1 MSKPTK
7 VPAIPNAPVTV
18 DAQTRQYF
26 DSLKEAVEIRL
37 GRRGAAEDRA
47 VTLRE
52 LIDSGLAE
60 RLKSTPFDPNNFNT
74 GSLGFTSPS
83 VESNQTTPPAPL
95 NFTVT
100 GLYSLVLLKWH
111 IPVELD
117 FLSHTEIWS
126 NTEDNLNTATLL
138 DIETGFTYSDRIGS
152 DASRYYWIRFVSTA
166 GIIGPFNAVEGTLGE
181 TQPDVEVLL
190 TVLAQSITSDQLA
203 QSLASP
209 IGNLPADTNA
219 DIEAVETKV
228 TNLKNT
234 PAWVAGGTY
243 EVGDLVSYDGK
254 LYACLTAHTDPDNGA
269 NPSTE
274 SADNP
279 WKLIGAYGSIVDI
292 ISQTETTRST
302 LDTDYLTATDTNL
315 NIAASTQTL
324 RSEVY
329 DEALGAAAW
338 DTDADYTYD
347 ASVDTFVY
355 YDGKI
360 YRLLQSHTTSKTPGS
375 SAGAD
380 YWELDSLMTS
390 GTVKREHYTKTQTDE
405 AIAID
410 RISLESLTDGAFHA
424 ITDYACDNTTHGFS
438 TGNVTLTAGDYLTV
452 TETGTYP
459 YFYKASPLP
468 FDPKDIT
475 TVRMRLRRKSGQTTT
490 WQGRLYWRG
499 GNVPSFTNEGGHYQ
513 NSNVTQV
520 YKDFIV
526 VSWDLRTKPSWD
538 DATAVRFD
546 LSENLNTQFD
556 DPVWEIDY
564 IKFGDTLEDYT
575 NSATL
580 DQNFYTKTGADTAIS
595 TATTVLKSEVAG
607 STKPK
612 LAWDFGSQNGDTL
625 KGWTTTNITSSESQE
640 HIKLTSKNSDPQFK
654 SPKFSL
660 WGGTNTKIQVKIKR
674 TAGSGWHGACYYS
687 TQDHN
692 FDDNYKK
699 SIPDP
704 TIMGEYVIAEWD
716 MYTLTAGGTD
726 WRTHHI
732 DQIRLDFGSADGDKF
747 DIEWITIGRVAPPV
761 GKANPLNRFIHEPF
775 EDWILGNQDIISDSS
790 APDGTGRVLRLENGS
805 YSRQPDLMP
814 IVEGAKYRVKF
825 WAKPSGSTA
834 GRLYF
839 CLRQFLGADGELF
852 ASGSTYNSGRKPYKA
867 AVNVKYTN
875 DAGTGHH
882 DIHGNNW
889 ALYEGVYTSSDWL
902 TGAKYFQPEFL
913 DAYHDPNTETAPTGS
928 WRISGFQ
935 LEEVTDE
942 EILRTTVET
951 HTESIDG
958 LHGQY
963 TVKIDNNGTIAGFGL
978 ANTATNSSNATS
990 SFFVAAD
997 KFAVVPPT
1005 DLTAAEWRQHT
1016 SAAPQYY
1023 SKGDLVRH
1031 KTNGN
1036 TYDYWLAKIA
1046 HTANSNK
1053 KPSFPTPAS
1062 GGGEAEN
1069 AYWKWVSR
1077 PAFSV
1082 VQEPTTVTIGDTVH
1096 NVDSGV
1102 YMDGAFIKAASI
1114 TAASIKTIDADTITT
1129 GSIDADLVSTGTL
1142 DVSKVNIT
1150 GTSASGIDIK
1160 SAASGERMEI
1170 KSDSI
1175 KVYDAAGKLRVH
1187 IGNIG

>member
-138 DIETGFTYSDRIGS
+138 DIETGFTYSDRVGS

-190 TVLAQSITSDQLA
+190 TVLGQSITSDQLV
-203 QSLASP
+203 QDLASP

-254 LYACLTAHTDPDNGA
+254 LYACLTAHTDPNNGA
-269 NPSTE
+269 TPSSE
-274 SADNP
+274 AADSP
-279 WKLIGAYGSIVDI
+279 WNLIGAYGSIVDI

-302 LDTDYLTATDTNL
+302 LDTDYLTATDTGT

-329 DEALGAAAW
+329 DQALGAAAW
-338 DTDADYTYD
+338 DTDSDYTYD

-355 YDGKI
+355 YEGKI
-360 YRLLQSHTTSKTPGS
+360 YRLLQSHTTSKAPGS
-375 SAGAD
+375 QVGSD

-405 AIAID
+405 AIAIETTN
-410 RISLESLTDGAFHA
+410 LESLTDGAFHA
-424 ITDYACDNTTHGFS
+424 ITDYNCNSTTHAMAG
-438 TGNVTLTAGDYLTV
+438 GNATLTAGAYLTV

-468 FDPKDIT
+468 FNPKDIT
-475 TVRMRLRRKSGQTTT
+475 AIRMRLRRKSGQTTT

-499 GNVPSFTNEGGHYQ
+499 GVVLNFTNEGGHYQ
-513 NSNVTQV
+513 NSNVAQV
-520 YKDFIV
+520 DKDFIV
-526 VSWDLRTKPSWD
+526 VSWDLRNKPSWHA
-538 DATAVRFD
+538 ATDVRFD
-546 LSENLNTQFD
+546 LSSNLNTQLD

-580 DQNFYTKTGADTAIS
+580 EQNFYTKSGADTAIS

-612 LAWDFGSQNGDTL
+612 FAWVFGSQNGDTL
-625 KGWTTTNITSSESQE
+625 KGWSATSISSSDGQDFLR
-640 HIKLTSKNSDPQFK
+640 LTSNTTDPQFT
-654 SPKFSL
+654 SPKFTL
-660 WGGTNTKIQVKIKR
+660 WGGSNTKIQVKIKR
-674 TAGSGWHGACYYS
+674 TAGSGWEGTCYFSTGA
-687 TQDHN
+687 HN
-692 FDDNYKK
+692 FDEDYRE
-699 SIPDP
+699 SILDP
-704 TIMGEYVIAEWD
+704 TITGEYVIAEWD
-716 MYTLTAGGTD
+716 MYSLTAGGAD
-726 WRTHHI
+726 WRNNHI
-732 DQIRLDFGSADGDKF
+732 DQIRLDFGNTEDDRF

-775 EDWILGNQDIISDSS
+775 DDWILGDQEIVADAS
-790 APDGTGRVLRLENGS
+790 APDGTGRVLRIKNGDLP
-805 YSRQPDLMP
+805 YQPDLIP
-814 IVEGAKYRVKF
+814 VVEGARYRLKF
-825 WAKPSGSTA
+825 WAKPSGPTA
-834 GRLYF
+834 GRLYST
-839 CLRQFLGADGELF
+839 LRQYQNATGLLG
-852 ASGSTYNSGRKPYKA
+852 TNNSGRNPYRA
-867 AVNVKYTN
+867 AVDVKYTT

-882 DIHGNNW
+882 DIHGDNW
-889 ALYEGVYTSSDWL
+889 ALYEGVYLPTDFSQY
-902 TGAKYFQPEFL
+902 GNKYFRPYFL
-913 DAYHDPNTETAPTGS
+913 DAYHSGTEVTPTGH
-928 WRISGFQ
+928 WDISGYQ

-978 ANTATNSSNATS
+978 ANTATNSSNAIS

-1005 DLTAAEWRQHT
+1005 DLTAEEWRVNT
-1016 SAAPQYY
+1016 EANPSSYD
-1023 SKGDLVRH
+1023 KGDLVKHR
-1031 KTNGN
+1031 TNGS
-1036 TYDYWLAKIA
+1036 TYDYWLARID
-1046 HTANSNK
+1046 HTAASTTV
-1053 KPSFPTPAS
+1053 PVFPFLAS
-1062 GGGEAEN
+1062 DGISLQEGT
-1069 AYWKWVSR
+1069 YWKWVSK
-1077 PAFSV
+1077 PVFSV
-1082 VQEPTTVTIGDTVH
+1082 LQEPTTITIGDTTH
-1096 NVDSGV
+1096 SVDSGV

-1114 TAASIKTIDADTITT
+1114 TAASIRSIDADTITT
-1129 GSIDADLVSTGTL
+1129 GSIDADLVSTGTI
-1142 DVSKVNIT
+1142 DVSNVNIS
-1150 GTSASGIDIK
+1150 GTSASGLDIR
-1160 SAASGERMEI
+1160 SASSGERMEI
-1170 KSDSI
+1170 KNESI
-1175 KVYDAAGKLRVH
+1175 KVYDASGRLRVH
-1187 IGNIG
+1187 IGNLG